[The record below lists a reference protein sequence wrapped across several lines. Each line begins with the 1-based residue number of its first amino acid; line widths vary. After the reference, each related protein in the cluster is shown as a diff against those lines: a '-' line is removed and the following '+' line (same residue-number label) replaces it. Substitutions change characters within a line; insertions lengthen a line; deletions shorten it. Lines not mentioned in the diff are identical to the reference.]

1 MFKYKL
7 LYSHPQFLNHSG
19 NLYSIICYLRF
30 VFFFLTTWQ
39 VTRLQQMLTSTEVK
53 LLSTV
58 DKIHFIIKKQTMM
71 PNTIWKTVTITKDVR
86 WKLIN
91 VCVNGAYILS
101 FLRKQTK
108 VICKLRSIPSPNFL
122 VHNFSNKRSISV
134 FTYNMSLCARA
145 YFICAY
151 NCNIYYNFDKHLLN
165 TYNILIKIII

>member
-108 VICKLRSIPSPNFL
+108 LSANWGQFQALIFWSTIFQTKEAFQSLPIICLYVQEHTLYVHITVIYITILTN
-122 VHNFSNKRSISV
+122 
-134 FTYNMSLCARA
+134 
-145 YFICAY
+145 ICWTPT
-151 NCNIYYNFDKHLLN
+151 IFW
-165 TYNILIKIII
+165 